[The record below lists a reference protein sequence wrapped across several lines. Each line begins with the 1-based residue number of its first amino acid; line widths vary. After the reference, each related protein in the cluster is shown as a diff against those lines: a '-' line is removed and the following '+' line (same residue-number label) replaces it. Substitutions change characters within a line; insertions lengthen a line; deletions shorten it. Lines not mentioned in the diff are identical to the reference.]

1 MKLLARYNRVNL
13 ITTIVVMLI
22 TGIIYYQAISLILT
36 NQKDR
41 DLMVE
46 EQEIFDYVKLNH
58 QLPQTFQSND
68 QQITFQQVQPG
79 SVTREFINTE
89 YFEKWSEEEIH
100 RKHRHHKEQQG
111 EYESG
116 RGLISS
122 ITVGDK
128 YYKIQII
135 ESKVETEDLIRLIF
149 AITIGVILLLL
160 FVLLVIN
167 RLILNR
173 IWQPFYSIMKE
184 LRLFN
189 IADTHE
195 IPQLNTSIEE
205 FKELNDAVA
214 DMAAKAKHEYK
225 DLKIFTENASHELL
239 TPIAVINS
247 KLDTLI
253 QTENFSERQSK
264 LLNDLYSAASRLNRL
279 NQSLLLLVKIE
290 NRLLHEQ
297 QQIKLHELAEEM
309 IVQFEEIFQDKGIK
323 LTYKLAPK
331 EIYASKYLAEI
342 LLSNLISN
350 AIRHNHKNGEIII
363 NLDAGRFIIQNTG
376 NSEALPDE
384 KIFTRFHKSSGSEG
398 SGLGLTI
405 SKQICE
411 NFKFSLKYSFIDK
424 YHTFIIDFNDNKH

>member
-1 MKLLARYNRVNL
+1 MKLLTTYNRVNL
-13 ITTIVVMLI
+13 ATTIIVMLI
-22 TGIIYYQAISLILT
+22 TGIIYYQAISYILT
-36 NQKDR
+36 GQKDK
-41 DLMVE
+41 DLVVE

-58 QLPQTFQSND
+58 ELPQTFESND
-68 QQITFQQVQPG
+68 QQITFYTAVPG
-79 SVTREFINTE
+79 SIQREFFNTQ
-89 YFEKWSEEEIH
+89 YFEKDEG
-100 RKHRHHKEQQG
+100 HRHHRHGG

-122 ITVGDK
+122 VTVGDK

-149 AITIGVILLLL
+149 FITIGLILFLLLILLLT
-160 FVLLVIN
+160 N

-173 IWQPFYSIMKE
+173 LWQPFYNIMGE

-195 IPQLNTSIEE
+195 IPSVPTTIDE
-205 FKELNDAVA
+205 FKELNTTVA
-214 DMAAKAKHEYK
+214 EMAARAKHDYQ
-225 DLKIFTENASHELL
+225 DLKVFTENASHELL

-253 QTENFSERQSK
+253 QTENFSDRQSN
-264 LLNDLYSAASRLNRL
+264 LLNDLYGAVSRLNRL

-290 NRLLHEQ
+290 NRLLHDK
-297 QQIKLHELAEEM
+297 QQINLRELLEEM
-309 IVQFEEIFQDKGIK
+309 LSQFEEIFNDKN
-323 LTYKLAPK
+323 LNLVVNLEDK
-331 EIYASKYLAEI
+331 EVNASRYLAEI

-350 AIRHNHKNGEIII
+350 AIRHNYNGGEIVIRLTSQSLVI
-363 NLDAGRFIIQNTG
+363 KNTG
-376 NSEALPDE
+376 GPEQLEEE

-405 SKQICE
+405 SRQICE
-411 NFKFSLKYSFIDK
+411 NFGFRLEYLFEDKFHVFVVE
-424 YHTFIIDFNDNKH
+424 F